1 MVASSKKVAYT
12 FGIAVGVFLILRAL
26 FLPGPLEVL
35 AFPPNTKVKAAYL
48 EQVRHWDGQIRA
60 MEAAHPGDVTTYRA
74 DPDQADPIFRT
85 YYENSFRSYNLAM
98 ILLSLSFGAGVG
110 ICGVMAY
117 RWRRAVV
124 RASGRKAGAGRDAI
138 VVLLSVLAVL
148 VSTAYLLDRR
158 FNKAAEEVVSSESDG
173 VSSASRADKVVTIGL
188 HCAMLGQNVAAE
200 KEFVATLESQVGAR
214 PEFRLANPATE
225 VLKCSIRIAH
235 GRARITAQL
244 TRGDVSL
251 WGKTYDRPVSEL
263 DTIVGEI
270 VAQVAQAHNP

>member
-1 MVASSKKVAYT
+1 MFASSKKVAYT
-12 FGIAVGVFLILRAL
+12 LGIAVGVFLILRAL
-26 FLPGPLEVL
+26 YLPGPLEAL

-60 MEAAHPGDVTTYRA
+60 MEAANPGDVTTYRA

-110 ICGVMAY
+110 ICGVMGY

-124 RASGRKAGAGRDAI
+124 SASGRKAAAGRDAV

-148 VSTAYLLDRR
+148 VSTAYLLDRQ
-158 FNKAAEEVVSSESDG
+158 FNKSTQTLAPSESSR
-173 VSSASRADKVVTIGL
+173 VSTAYRADKVVTIGL
-188 HCAMLGQNVAAE
+188 DCAMLGQNVAAE
-200 KEFVATLESQVGAR
+200 MDFVATLESQIGAR
-214 PEFRLANPATE
+214 PEFRLANPATQA
-225 VLKCSIRIAH
+225 LKCSIRIAH

-251 WGKTYDRPVSEL
+251 WGKTYAVSEL
-263 DTIVGEI
+263 GSIVDEI
-270 VAQVAQAHNP
+270 IAKVAQAHNP